1 MTPPTRERKDDI
13 AGTFIGLTVDR
24 WVALIQTLG
33 VPLLFMAFVL
43 YMAWV
48 HIPPLVN
55 GHVKLLE
62 RTGDT
67 LESMDATLKQSNA
80 ILSEVNATEMET
92 KAFMQKVC
100 SEHDSHTKKLDVIID
115 QTKKP

>member
-1 MTPPTRERKDDI
+1 VAKI
-13 AGTFIGLTVDR
+13 WGLTVDK

-48 HIPPLVN
+48 HVPPLVQ

-67 LESMDATLKQSNA
+67 LESMDATLKQSNV
-80 ILSEVNATEMET
+80 ILLEVGDAERDT
-92 KAFMQKVC
+92 KKFMDKVLDDHNTQC
-100 SEHDSHTKKLDVIID
+100 KKLDAIID
-115 QTKKP
+115 QTKKPL